1 MNILKE
7 YPNQGRQKPLRNC
20 SAETIASLEAFR
32 KWEECRIN
40 RARCLDEMH
49 LMRCEDILS
58 LKVEKWKQ
66 QCEIY
71 RNQAKDAKEKMR
83 QLHEDREAHNLR
95 LIDSVIGLE
104 RSKAQ
109 EALRISK
116 LRLGKEKSKS
126 KISFVTDRCQNLSDI
141 SNLDQYCKD
150 IFRELLLSKQHL
162 KIARENQ
169 EEGQR
174 EFDFFVRALN
184 KKLNEADEL
193 KQDEGHRSDFNSVF
207 KQKKFTL
214 KEQTRPCKI

>member
-1 MNILKE
+1 MNILEE

-141 SNLDQYCKD
+141 KS
-150 IFRELLLSKQHL
+150 
-162 KIARENQ
+162 
-169 EEGQR
+169 
-174 EFDFFVRALN
+174 
-184 KKLNEADEL
+184 
-193 KQDEGHRSDFNSVF
+193 
-207 KQKKFTL
+207 
-214 KEQTRPCKI
+214 